1 MSKFTVMYKSTNSM
15 YLNVEADSLE
25 EAKETAENTDGG
37 EFINAGSGD
46 WEYDYTEDEN
56 GNVID
61 TGNNDF
67 LREQLKELQADLLD
81 MSDKELVECRSLLL
95 GCEVYDENGEI
106 IFSQWDGWNGDY
118 PDIKKKAFPVA
129 DMEMVKKAQN
139 FLKKTSTYEDWC
151 SFKNNQFHKW
161 IGKAEWLHSDR
172 WSAAY
177 DWVYDGKFADVDI
190 PDDIINC
197 LVEEWEKSMGLK
209 VGI

>member
-1 MSKFTVMYKSTNSM
+1 MREK
-15 YLNVEADSLE
+15 NVREINLT
-25 EAKETAENTDGG
+25 KENICFANK
-37 EFINAGSGD
+37 ISV
-46 WEYDYTEDEN
+46 ED
-56 GNVID
+56 NVIAAECTLLFD
-61 TGNNDF
+61 VDKYFGTTIKKDNTSSLKDAVKEA
-67 LREQLKELQADLLD
+67 LR
-81 MSDKELVECRSLLL
+81 L

-139 FLKKTSTYEDWC
+139 FLKKTSTYENWC
-151 SFKNNQFHKW
+151 SFKNSQFHKW

>member
-67 LREQLKELQADLLD
+67 LREQLKELQADLFD
-81 MSDKELVECRSLLL
+81 VDKYFGTTTKKDNTWISFDVCWTPNGSVHAEYRLRSFDDCCKCLVDWRLTE
-95 GCEVYDENGEI
+95 EEQEI
-106 IFSQWDGWNGDY
+106 ILDKMEEYCMQEAGKTLQELWD
-118 PDIKKKAFPVA
+118 
-129 DMEMVKKAQN
+129 
-139 FLKKTSTYEDWC
+139 SYE
-151 SFKNNQFHKW
+151 
-161 IGKAEWLHSDR
+161 AE
-172 WSAAY
+172 
-177 DWVYDGKFADVDI
+177 
-190 PDDIINC
+190 
-197 LVEEWEKSMGLK
+197 
-209 VGI
+209 

>member
-1 MSKFTVMYKSTNSM
+1 MKELIWDLDVADNENGKIIEQGEDFMSKFTVMYKSTNSM

-95 GCEVYDENGEI
+95 ERIN
-106 IFSQWDGWNGDY
+106 
-118 PDIKKKAFPVA
+118 
-129 DMEMVKKAQN
+129 
-139 FLKKTSTYEDWC
+139 WC
-151 SFKNNQFHKW
+151 MTAILES
-161 IGKAEWLHSDR
+161 
-172 WSAAY
+172 
-177 DWVYDGKFADVDI
+177 
-190 PDDIINC
+190 
-197 LVEEWEKSMGLK
+197 
-209 VGI
+209 

>member
-1 MSKFTVMYKSTNSM
+1 MKYRCYDWYGTEKANNLSSLKDAVK
-15 YLNVEADSLE
+15 EA
-25 EAKETAENTDGG
+25 
-37 EFINAGSGD
+37 
-46 WEYDYTEDEN
+46 
-56 GNVID
+56 
-61 TGNNDF
+61 
-67 LREQLKELQADLLD
+67 LR
-81 MSDKELVECRSLLL
+81 L

-177 DWVYDGKFADVDI
+177 DWVYDGKFAEVDI
-190 PDDIINC
+190 PDDIINR

>member
-1 MSKFTVMYKSTNSM
+1 MKYRCYDWYGTEKANNLSSLKDAVK
-15 YLNVEADSLE
+15 EA
-25 EAKETAENTDGG
+25 
-37 EFINAGSGD
+37 
-46 WEYDYTEDEN
+46 
-56 GNVID
+56 
-61 TGNNDF
+61 
-67 LREQLKELQADLLD
+67 LR
-81 MSDKELVECRSLLL
+81 L

-129 DMEMVKKAQN
+129 DMEMVKKA
-139 FLKKTSTYEDWC
+139 
-151 SFKNNQFHKW
+151 
-161 IGKAEWLHSDR
+161 HSDQ

>member
-15 YLNVEADSLE
+15 YQKGNETMANVISDETIEYVGILAKLELSPEEKE

-95 GCEVYDENGEI
+95 ERIN
-106 IFSQWDGWNGDY
+106 
-118 PDIKKKAFPVA
+118 
-129 DMEMVKKAQN
+129 
-139 FLKKTSTYEDWC
+139 WC
-151 SFKNNQFHKW
+151 MTA
-161 IGKAEWLHSDR
+161 ILER
-172 WSAAY
+172 R
-177 DWVYDGKFADVDI
+177 
-190 PDDIINC
+190 
-197 LVEEWEKSMGLK
+197 
-209 VGI
+209 

>member
-67 LREQLKELQADLLD
+67 YANSLKNYKQICLICLI
-81 MSDKELVECRSLLL
+81 KSLLNV
-95 GCEVYDENGEI
+95 EVY
-106 IFSQWDGWNGDY
+106 
-118 PDIKKKAFPVA
+118 
-129 DMEMVKKAQN
+129 
-139 FLKKTSTYEDWC
+139 C
-151 SFKNNQFHKW
+151 
-161 IGKAEWLHSDR
+161 
-172 WSAAY
+172 
-177 DWVYDGKFADVDI
+177 
-190 PDDIINC
+190 
-197 LVEEWEKSMGLK
+197 
-209 VGI
+209 

>member
-37 EFINAGSGD
+37 EFINAGSCD

-56 GNVID
+56 GNVLI

-95 GCEVYDENGEI
+95 ERINWCMTAILEKTMNLEEI
-106 IFSQWDGWNGDY
+106 KVN
-118 PDIKKKAFPVA
+118 
-129 DMEMVKKAQN
+129 EE
-139 FLKKTSTYEDWC
+139 LKK
-151 SFKNNQFHKW
+151 F
-161 IGKAEWLHSDR
+161 AEKYNWELEVWHGEYR
-172 WSAAY
+172 GVLCGVQNTNPGEEPLPLY
-177 DWVYDGKFADVDI
+177 RFPDGVSLA
-190 PDDIINC
+190 
-197 LVEEWEKSMGLK
+197 
-209 VGI
+209 

>member
-1 MSKFTVMYKSTNSM
+1 MVRKINNRLYKINTYASEMIVEVDDNYM

-95 GCEVYDENGEI
+95 ERIN
-106 IFSQWDGWNGDY
+106 
-118 PDIKKKAFPVA
+118 
-129 DMEMVKKAQN
+129 
-139 FLKKTSTYEDWC
+139 WC
-151 SFKNNQFHKW
+151 MTA
-161 IGKAEWLHSDR
+161 ILER
-172 WSAAY
+172 R
-177 DWVYDGKFADVDI
+177 
-190 PDDIINC
+190 
-197 LVEEWEKSMGLK
+197 
-209 VGI
+209 

>member
-1 MSKFTVMYKSTNSM
+1 MSKFTVMYKSANSM

-95 GCEVYDENGEI
+95 ERIN
-106 IFSQWDGWNGDY
+106 
-118 PDIKKKAFPVA
+118 
-129 DMEMVKKAQN
+129 
-139 FLKKTSTYEDWC
+139 WC
-151 SFKNNQFHKW
+151 MTA
-161 IGKAEWLHSDR
+161 ILER
-172 WSAAY
+172 R
-177 DWVYDGKFADVDI
+177 
-190 PDDIINC
+190 
-197 LVEEWEKSMGLK
+197 
-209 VGI
+209 

>member
-67 LREQLKELQADLLD
+67 LREQLKELQQICLICLI
-81 MSDKELVECRSLLL
+81 KSLLNV
-95 GCEVYDENGEI
+95 EVY
-106 IFSQWDGWNGDY
+106 
-118 PDIKKKAFPVA
+118 
-129 DMEMVKKAQN
+129 
-139 FLKKTSTYEDWC
+139 C
-151 SFKNNQFHKW
+151 
-161 IGKAEWLHSDR
+161 
-172 WSAAY
+172 
-177 DWVYDGKFADVDI
+177 
-190 PDDIINC
+190 
-197 LVEEWEKSMGLK
+197 
-209 VGI
+209 

>member
-1 MSKFTVMYKSTNSM
+1 MKRKAVQIVLSLTLTAAMCFGAPAMAFAGETTAKEESTDKT
-15 YLNVEADSLE
+15 EAKDSTAEKE

-95 GCEVYDENGEI
+95 ERIN
-106 IFSQWDGWNGDY
+106 
-118 PDIKKKAFPVA
+118 
-129 DMEMVKKAQN
+129 
-139 FLKKTSTYEDWC
+139 WC
-151 SFKNNQFHKW
+151 MTAILES
-161 IGKAEWLHSDR
+161 
-172 WSAAY
+172 
-177 DWVYDGKFADVDI
+177 
-190 PDDIINC
+190 
-197 LVEEWEKSMGLK
+197 
-209 VGI
+209 

>member
-1 MSKFTVMYKSTNSM
+1 MKYRCYDWYGTEKANNLSSLKDAVK
-15 YLNVEADSLE
+15 EA
-25 EAKETAENTDGG
+25 
-37 EFINAGSGD
+37 
-46 WEYDYTEDEN
+46 
-56 GNVID
+56 
-61 TGNNDF
+61 
-67 LREQLKELQADLLD
+67 LR
-81 MSDKELVECRSLLL
+81 L

-209 VGI
+209 VGIKKFGNGVTYGLSKTFFAKMERAGK

>member
-1 MSKFTVMYKSTNSM
+1 M
-15 YLNVEADSLE
+15 
-25 EAKETAENTDGG
+25 
-37 EFINAGSGD
+37 
-46 WEYDYTEDEN
+46 
-56 GNVID
+56 
-61 TGNNDF
+61 
-67 LREQLKELQADLLD
+67 R
-81 MSDKELVECRSLLL
+81 L

-172 WSAAY
+172 WSAAC

>member
-67 LREQLKELQADLLD
+67 LREQLKELPADLLD

-95 GCEVYDENGEI
+95 ERIN
-106 IFSQWDGWNGDY
+106 
-118 PDIKKKAFPVA
+118 
-129 DMEMVKKAQN
+129 
-139 FLKKTSTYEDWC
+139 WC
-151 SFKNNQFHKW
+151 MTA
-161 IGKAEWLHSDR
+161 ILER
-172 WSAAY
+172 R
-177 DWVYDGKFADVDI
+177 
-190 PDDIINC
+190 
-197 LVEEWEKSMGLK
+197 
-209 VGI
+209 

>member
-15 YLNVEADSLE
+15 DLNVEADSLE

-95 GCEVYDENGEI
+95 ERIN
-106 IFSQWDGWNGDY
+106 
-118 PDIKKKAFPVA
+118 
-129 DMEMVKKAQN
+129 
-139 FLKKTSTYEDWC
+139 WC
-151 SFKNNQFHKW
+151 MTAILES
-161 IGKAEWLHSDR
+161 
-172 WSAAY
+172 
-177 DWVYDGKFADVDI
+177 
-190 PDDIINC
+190 
-197 LVEEWEKSMGLK
+197 
-209 VGI
+209 